1 MSSSLKNLAPYI
13 RGLSFDGEKGKV
25 VIVDESPIFQTQG
38 LQGFVNILKA
48 KGHRAPLVITHIED
62 DFVAA
67 KASLKKA
74 WESFKTENNSCPCA
88 ILVLN
93 RGAFFLSAGYDH
105 ALASQKFYVNGITA
119 VNAGQEAI
127 VECVGKG
134 HEHGASANGACSSP
148 ESKAKVY
155 KSPVSGRIAVVTGGA
170 QGFGEGIVREL
181 IARECLVYIADLNID
196 GAKKLAQSLNSEAGK
211 TVALAVAVNIM
222 DETSVQAMM
231 TEMVAITGGLDLF
244 VANAGV
250 LKAGSVKEMEKK
262 DFDFVTNVNYT
273 GYFLCV
279 KHVSKILALQNE
291 ATGKYFSDIIQI
303 NSKSG
308 LEGSNKNGAYAG
320 GKFGGIGLTQ
330 SFALELVTDNIKV
343 NAICPGNFFDG
354 PLWSDPER
362 GLFIQYLRTGK
373 VAGAKTVA
381 DVKAFYEA
389 KVPMNRGCYGEDVAK
404 AIVYAVDQKYETGQA
419 IPVTGGQVMLN

>member
-1 MSSSLKNLAPYI
+1 MSLALKILAPFI
-13 RGLSFDGEKGKV
+13 RGLSFNGEHGQV
-25 VIVDESPIFQTQG
+25 VIVDESPALKTTG
-38 LQGFVNILKA
+38 PQGFAQALKA
-48 KGHRAPLVITHIED
+48 KGMRGPLLLNEVSED
-62 DFVAA
+62 AA
-67 KASLKKA
+67 TAKSQLKKA
-74 WESFKTENNSCPCA
+74 WENYVAEQQAKPTA
-88 ILVLN
+88 IVIHN
-93 RGAFFLSAGYDH
+93 IGAYFLSSSYDH
-105 ALASQKFYVNGITA
+105 AVAVQKFFVNGINA
-119 VNAGQEAI
+119 LNAGQAPV
-127 VECVGKG
+127 VESGCTR
-134 HEHGASANGACSSP
+134 HEHAAASTCPSTAA
-148 ESKAKVY
+148 KAKVF

-211 TVALAVAVNIM
+211 TVALTVAVNVM
-222 DETSVQAMM
+222 DESSVEAMM
-231 TEMVAITGGLDLF
+231 AEMTQTTGGLDLF

-291 ATGKYFSDIIQI
+291 ATGKYFTDIIQI

-343 NAICPGNFFDG
+343 NSICPGNFFDG
-354 PLWSDPER
+354 PLWSDPDR

-373 VAGAKTVA
+373 VAGAKTIA

-389 KVPMNRGCYGEDVAK
+389 KVPMNRGCYSEDVAK

>member
-1 MSSSLKNLAPYI
+1 MNTSLKTFAPYL
-13 RGLSFDGEKGKV
+13 RGLSFDGEKGQV
-25 VIVDESPIFQTQG
+25 VVVDTSKELVGDGVQKFAEA
-38 LQGFVNILKA
+38 LKA
-48 KGHRAPLVITHIED
+48 KGLRAPLIIDSLPENFD
-62 DFVAA
+62 AA
-67 KASLKKA
+67 KDLIKKCCEA
-74 WESFKTENNSCPCA
+74 ELSKNKHFPTA
-88 ILVLN
+88 IFIAGQ
-93 RGAFFLSAGYDH
+93 GAYFLSASYDH
-105 ALASQKFYVNGITA
+105 AIAVQKFYVNGITA
-119 VNAGQEAI
+119 IHAGQTPVTESGCTRHEQ
-127 VECVGKG
+127 VEKKSCP
-134 HEHGASANGACSSP
+134 HTSAKP
-148 ESKAKVY
+148 KLEF

-181 IARECLVYIADLNID
+181 IARDCLVYIADLNID
-196 GAKKLAQSLNSEAGK
+196 GAKKLSDSLNTEAGK
-211 TVALAVAVNIM
+211 TVSLAVAVNIM
-222 DETSVQAMM
+222 DENSVENM
-231 TEMVAITGGLDLF
+231 IFDISNKTGGLDLF

-250 LKAGSVKEMEKK
+250 LKAGSVKEMDKK

-273 GYFLCV
+273 GFFLCV
-279 KHVSKILALQNE
+279 KHASKIMALQNE
-291 ATGKYFSDIIQI
+291 ATGKYFTDIIQI

-354 PLWSDPER
+354 PLWSDPDR
-362 GLFIQYLRTGK
+362 GLFVQYLRTGK
-373 VAGAKTVA
+373 VAGAKTIE

-389 KVPMNRGCYGEDVAK
+389 KVPMGRGCYGEDVAK